1 MNGSKSLR
9 KSFVADHIA
18 DLPKSGIRAFFD
30 LVNTMDDV
38 ISLGVG
44 EPDFVTPWTVR
55 ESGIYSIERGHT
67 SYTSNLGMLPLRRE
81 ICRYVEKNYHA
92 SYDPDNQCLV
102 TIGVSEALDLA
113 IRAITSPGDEIIYS
127 EPCYVSY
134 PAEIRMALGVPVP
147 VTTKKDNLFAL
158 DPEDVRKAI
167 TPRTKAI
174 LLNFPCN
181 PTGAVMPLDKLQA
194 IADLAQ
200 EHDLV
205 VLTDEIYSELTYSG
219 THHSIAALP
228 GMAERTV
235 FLHGFSKA
243 FAMTGW
249 RVGYACGPV
258 EIIDAMMKIHQYAI
272 MCAGTAAQE
281 AALEALKN
289 GKNEMQRMRKEYQRR
304 RDFFVRSL
312 NECGLACHLPNGAFY
327 AFADIT
333 SSGMDCETFAAKLL
347 ESEHVALVPGT
358 AFGPGGR
365 GFVRCSY
372 ATAMEDL
379 EEAARRIARFMKQ
392 IKPGK

>member
-1 MNGSKSLR
+1 
-9 KSFVADHIA
+9 
-18 DLPKSGIRAFFD
+18 
-30 LVNTMDDV
+30 
-38 ISLGVG
+38 
-44 EPDFVTPWTVR
+44 
-55 ESGIYSIERGHT
+55 
-67 SYTSNLGMLPLRRE
+67 
-81 ICRYVEKNYHA
+81 
-92 SYDPDNQCLV
+92 
-102 TIGVSEALDLA
+102 
-113 IRAITSPGDEIIYS
+113 
-127 EPCYVSY
+127 
-134 PAEIRMALGVPVP
+134 
-147 VTTKKDNLFAL
+147 
-158 DPEDVRKAI
+158 
-167 TPRTKAI
+167 
-174 LLNFPCN
+174 
-181 PTGAVMPLDKLQA
+181 MPLDKLQA